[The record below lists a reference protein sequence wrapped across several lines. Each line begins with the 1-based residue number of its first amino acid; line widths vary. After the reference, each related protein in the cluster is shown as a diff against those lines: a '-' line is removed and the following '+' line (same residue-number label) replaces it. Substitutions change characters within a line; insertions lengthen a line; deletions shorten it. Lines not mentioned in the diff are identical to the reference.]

1 MWMSEVEM
9 NVWMRGLEA
18 SLIAPQAASMSALWV
33 RARPHTTGPSTSR
46 AMAWTAS
53 KSPGAVTGKPASI
66 TSTRSRASCW
76 AISTFSCVFSEMPGD
91 CSPSLS
97 VVSKMWTRSWSG
109 VDPGPLM
116 AFLLR
121 VETQMT
127 LSVAALAPPSVTPPA
142 GGGEGGAPGS
152 CGTKSSSAGTLA
164 HTLNLT
170 SGEPPVDAARIQARA
185 VVKVAA
191 ISLAVI
197 AAALLLAI
205 IVLHVRTE
213 IRWLFAALFL
223 ALAMNPAVD
232 RVEGLRIRG
241 HRIFPRWLAILVVYV
256 LVLALFVFLIL
267 QVVPPIIREF
277 EHLGSKVP
285 GYVHDF
291 RQWANQNQ
299 QFQEL
304 NHKYN
309 ITLTLSQQAST
320 IPSKLGGAASDIQT
334 ITVSILEHLLAAIT
348 ILALTFFLLLDG
360 RQQGERAL
368 SRMEPETATRWR
380 RIATRI
386 AGVVKSYVSVNL
398 LLAIAAGVFTW
409 LSLELLGVDL
419 AVTMGVIV
427 GFLDLVALIGW
438 VALFLV
444 YQQVQDRVIQPLLY
458 KSAVRVHPA
467 VAIMA
472 ILVGGELAGILGALL
487 AIPTAATIGVL
498 IDETLR
504 WRRETSGQTG
514 SQPADSGPSGAAQPE
529 PAAD

>member
-1 MWMSEVEM
+1 ME
-9 NVWMRGLEA
+9 
-18 SLIAPQAASMSALWV
+18 
-33 RARPHTTGPSTSR
+33 
-46 AMAWTAS
+46 
-53 KSPGAVTGKPASI
+53 
-66 TSTRSRASCW
+66 
-76 AISTFSCVFSEMPGD
+76 
-91 CSPSLS
+91 
-97 VVSKMWTRSWSG
+97 
-109 VDPGPLM
+109 
-116 AFLLR
+116 
-121 VETQMT
+121 
-127 LSVAALAPPSVTPPA
+127 
-142 GGGEGGAPGS
+142 
-152 CGTKSSSAGTLA
+152 
-164 HTLNLT
+164 
-170 SGEPPVDAARIQARA
+170 AARIQARA

-191 ISLAVI
+191 ISLVVI

-232 RVEGLRIRG
+232 RVESLRIRG

-320 IPSKLGGAASDIQT
+320 IPSKLGGAASDVQT

-360 RQQGERAL
+360 RQQGERLL
-368 SRMEPETATRWR
+368 SRMQPENATRWR

-427 GFLDLVALIGW
+427 GFLDLVPLIGFTVGGFFVAIVAAFHNFPGALIAW
-438 VALFLV
+438 MALFLV

-458 KSAVRVHPA
+458 KNAVRVHPA
-467 VAIMA
+467 VAIIA

-504 WRRETSGQTG
+504 WRRETSRQTG

>member
-1 MWMSEVEM
+1 VE
-9 NVWMRGLEA
+9 
-18 SLIAPQAASMSALWV
+18 
-33 RARPHTTGPSTSR
+33 
-46 AMAWTAS
+46 
-53 KSPGAVTGKPASI
+53 
-66 TSTRSRASCW
+66 
-76 AISTFSCVFSEMPGD
+76 
-91 CSPSLS
+91 
-97 VVSKMWTRSWSG
+97 
-109 VDPGPLM
+109 
-116 AFLLR
+116 
-121 VETQMT
+121 
-127 LSVAALAPPSVTPPA
+127 
-142 GGGEGGAPGS
+142 
-152 CGTKSSSAGTLA
+152 
-164 HTLNLT
+164 
-170 SGEPPVDAARIQARA
+170 AARIQARA

-191 ISLAVI
+191 ISLVVI

-232 RVEGLRIRG
+232 RVESLRIRG

-360 RQQGERAL
+360 RQQGERLL
-368 SRMEPETATRWR
+368 SRMPAENATRWR

-427 GFLDLVALIGW
+427 GFLDLVPLIGFTVGGFFVAIVAAFHNFPGALIAW
-438 VALFLV
+438 MALFLV

-458 KSAVRVHPA
+458 KNAVRVHPA
-467 VAIMA
+467 VAIIA

-514 SQPADSGPSGAAQPE
+514 SQAADSGPSGAAQPE

>member
-1 MWMSEVEM
+1 VE
-9 NVWMRGLEA
+9 
-18 SLIAPQAASMSALWV
+18 
-33 RARPHTTGPSTSR
+33 
-46 AMAWTAS
+46 
-53 KSPGAVTGKPASI
+53 
-66 TSTRSRASCW
+66 
-76 AISTFSCVFSEMPGD
+76 
-91 CSPSLS
+91 
-97 VVSKMWTRSWSG
+97 
-109 VDPGPLM
+109 
-116 AFLLR
+116 
-121 VETQMT
+121 
-127 LSVAALAPPSVTPPA
+127 
-142 GGGEGGAPGS
+142 
-152 CGTKSSSAGTLA
+152 
-164 HTLNLT
+164 
-170 SGEPPVDAARIQARA
+170 AARIQARA

-191 ISLAVI
+191 ISLVVI

-232 RVEGLRIRG
+232 RVESLRIRG

-360 RQQGERAL
+360 RQQGERLL
-368 SRMEPETATRWR
+368 SRMPAENATRWR

-427 GFLDLVALIGW
+427 GFLDLVPLIGFTVGGFFVAIVAAFHNFPGALIAW
-438 VALFLV
+438 MALFLV

-458 KSAVRVHPA
+458 KNAVRVHPA
-467 VAIMA
+467 VAIIA

-504 WRRETSGQTG
+504 WRRETSRQTG
-514 SQPADSGPSGAAQPE
+514 PQPADSGPSGAAQPE